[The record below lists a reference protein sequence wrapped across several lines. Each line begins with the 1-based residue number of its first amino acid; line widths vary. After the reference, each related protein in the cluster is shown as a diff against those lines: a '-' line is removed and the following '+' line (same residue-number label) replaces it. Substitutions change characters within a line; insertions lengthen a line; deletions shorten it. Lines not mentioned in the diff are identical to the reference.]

1 MPQPKYPGNF
11 VSSVEELAAGL
22 KSDDM
27 QERVDSA
34 WALSELGSD
43 AKSALPALIDALNDK
58 SNQANG
64 RVIGCVCDALLEM
77 SPESRS
83 AIPALRELLTCEHKS
98 VQEEARLLLLFFENP
113 AAHRAHFR
121 KNRFIAVIFC
131 IFLFLLIG
139 IVVAIVV
146 HFWR

>member
-1 MPQPKYPGNF
+1 MGNSKYPGTFAGTVDEF
-11 VSSVEELAAGL
+11 VAGL
-22 KSDDM
+22 KSNDM

-34 WALSELGSD
+34 WALSQLGND
-43 AKSALPALIDALNDK
+43 AKAALPTLIDALNDN
-58 SNQANG
+58 SNQADG

-83 AIPALRELLTCEHKS
+83 AIPALRALLSCEKKS

-121 KNRFIAVIFC
+121 KNRFIAAIVC
-131 IFLFLLIG
+131 ILLFLLFG
-139 IVVAIVV
+139 AIVA
-146 HFWR
+146 HFWH